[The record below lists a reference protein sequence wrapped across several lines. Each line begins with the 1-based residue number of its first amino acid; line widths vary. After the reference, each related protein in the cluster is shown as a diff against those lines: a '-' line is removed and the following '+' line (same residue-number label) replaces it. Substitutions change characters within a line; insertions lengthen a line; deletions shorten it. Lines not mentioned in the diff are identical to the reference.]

1 MYAHTNLIAKDYK
14 KLARFYEKVFG
25 CVPVLPE
32 RDLSGEWLDRATGI
46 KGVHIRGIHLRL
58 PMGSMESSGSNA
70 AETGSETASAA
81 SDNTR
86 KGGRGGHSAA
96 PTLEIFQYDSLKG
109 GVLGA
114 GGERGRSP
122 ADPGFGHKSADREE
136 SISIH
141 SPDDPGFGHIAFTVD
156 DVKAAVEAVFENGG
170 SAVGERTVREIPGAG
185 IIDFQYV
192 RDPEGNIIEVQKW
205 AE

>member
-70 AETGSETASAA
+70 AETGSETASG
-81 SDNTR
+81 SNNTR
-86 KGGRGGHSAA
+86 KGGRGGGHSAA

-122 ADPGFGHKSADREE
+122 A
-136 SISIH
+136 
-141 SPDDPGFGHIAFTVD
+141 DPGFGHIAFTVD